1 MVQLPENGNINRHAA
16 LLAKYRGAAPIQW
29 AIANGETVTG
39 VTTMRIDEG
48 LDTGDILLQQKLAIS
63 DEDTAETLAPK
74 LAAIGADLMIETLR
88 GLPAGVIRPQ
98 KQNDELASLA
108 PILKKED
115 GRIEFGRRARAI

>member
-63 DEDTAETLAPK
+63 EEDTAETLAPK
-74 LAAIGADLMIETLR
+74 LAAIGAELIIETLR
-88 GLPAGVIRPQ
+88 GLEAGTIQPQ
-98 KQNDELASLA
+98 KQDNPKATPA
-108 PILKKED
+108 PMFKKQNR
-115 GRIEFGRRARAI
+115 RIDF